1 MTSKGNNMELTFT
14 VQNPVSPLY
23 LKYGE
28 TEIDLIAPL
37 IVTTANKL
45 KRHVKLSK
53 LRLNRV

>member
-1 MTSKGNNMELTFT
+1 MELTFT
-14 VQNPVSPLY
+14 VQNPAKKQGY